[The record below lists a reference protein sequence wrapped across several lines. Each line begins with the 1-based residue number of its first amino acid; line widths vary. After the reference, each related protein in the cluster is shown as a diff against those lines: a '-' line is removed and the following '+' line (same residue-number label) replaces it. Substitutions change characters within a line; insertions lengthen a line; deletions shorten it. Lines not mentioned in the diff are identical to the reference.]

1 MGLIAGRPTIDV
13 ILDRQNA
20 SNRAR
25 FIAQRLQR
33 ASQLLQLLEFDDTT
47 IPNARARRL
56 VFNYTR
62 KQVQRVAQLRNW
74 YQDYAP
80 QYTIDTDASAVL
92 RPIGDAFEI
101 DRVFGDADP
110 DYVQEQI
117 DAMAPGIGSL
127 FADLAING
135 DNTADGREFTGL
147 SKLLE
152 GTAQELSGTGMS
164 FARGTSDGDLRET
177 LGAVQKRIR
186 RLRGMG
192 LTPIVLGNEDLTH
205 RFTLAAGQLGFIE
218 RRPDQFGADIQ
229 TFAGAYLIDVGVT
242 NAKDAQNNVVGQ
254 EIIPTVGG
262 LTDLYVIGISRTNGF
277 TGLTLAGGQGRP
289 EPVQYR
295 TANTDSGVVR
305 RFEAEVVG
313 GVALLDEAAAVV
325 FRDVR
330 VEPAA

>member
-1 MGLIAGRPTIDV
+1 MGLIAGRPTLDV
-13 ILDRQNA
+13 ILERQN
-20 SNRAR
+20 STNRAR
-25 FIAQRLQR
+25 FITSRLQR

-74 YQDYAP
+74 YQDYAA
-80 QYTIDTDASAVL
+80 QYTTDTDASAVL
-92 RPIGDAFEI
+92 RPMGDAFEI

-110 DYVQEQI
+110 EYVQEQI

-127 FADLAING
+127 FADLSING
-135 DNTADGREFTGL
+135 DTTADGREFDGL
-147 SKLLE
+147 STILE

-164 FARGTSDGDLRET
+164 LARGVSDGDLRET
-177 LGAVQKRIR
+177 LGAVQKRVR

-192 LTPIVLGNEDLTH
+192 LTPVILGNEDATH
-205 RFTLAAGQLGFIE
+205 RFTMAAGQLNFIE
-218 RRPDQFGADIQ
+218 RRPDQFGADIN
-229 TFAGAYLIDVGVT
+229 TFAGAYILDVGVT
-242 NAKDAQNNVVGQ
+242 NAKSGNTVVGQ

-262 LTDLYVIGISRTNGF
+262 LTDLYVVGISRTNGF

-313 GVALLDEAAAVV
+313 GVALLDEQAAVV

-330 VEPAA
+330 VEPSA